1 MTYALGAARVARAID
16 LEGAQQV
23 LEAGEKWDFV
33 YVEAKDKERAEKMW
47 SGGGGSGGVGG
58 GGSGSGSAGKGRKTK
73 VKVKVVDDEWVVQSL
88 ILGRLIDDD

>member
-1 MTYALGAARVARAID
+1 MFLTYALGAARVARAVN

-23 LEAGEKWDFV
+23 LEAEETAAAEKWDFV

-47 SGGGGSGGVGG
+47 GGGGK
-58 GGSGSGSAGKGRKTK
+58 GKKA
-73 VKVKVVDDEWVVQSL
+73 KVKVVDDEWIVQSL

>member
-1 MTYALGAARVARAID
+1 MTYALGAARVARAVN

-23 LEAGEKWDFV
+23 LEAEETAAVAAVAVAEKWDFV

-47 SGGGGSGGVGG
+47 GGGGK
-58 GGSGSGSAGKGRKTK
+58 GKKA
-73 VKVKVVDDEWVVQSL
+73 KVKVVDDEWIVQSL

>member
-1 MTYALGAARVARAID
+1 MD
-16 LEGAQQV
+16 LEGAQMV

-47 SGGGGSGGVGG
+47 SGGGGG
-58 GGSGSGSAGKGRKTK
+58 GKGK

-88 ILGRLIDDD
+88 ILGRLIGDD